1 MAKQWKSGGI
11 YGGKDRL
18 KIRNMKKKL
27 TPEHQV
33 STGPID
39 VRIDTSDKNRK
50 LNAILRI
57 VKNMTEFN
65 KKTETSGEFF

>member
-1 MAKQWKSGGI
+1 
-11 YGGKDRL
+11 
-18 KIRNMKKKL
+18 MKKKL

-39 VRIDTSDKNRK
+39 VRIDTSEKNRK

-57 VKNMTEFN
+57 VRDMTEFN